1 MTMFLQ
7 GLMALIKAHMLE
19 IVRSKT
25 AIFWM
30 LAFPCGFLLLNGYV
44 MARGDARVAG
54 YMMPGLLTITLMSSG
69 LFGVA
74 LPMVQQREI
83 GLLRRLHVTP
93 VSAAA
98 VALSHGVTAV
108 ISGTAVLALLMGL
121 ATLLFRIEM
130 AGSWV
135 TLFVVFLCGASALIP
150 LGLLVGSTARDV
162 RTAPAIANLLFFPLM
177 FLSGSAFPLAM
188 MPDGIKRFAR
198 VLPTTYLV
206 DAYSSVIVRGEGLV
220 AIGGTLLTL
229 LAVGVVGMVLTSS
242 LFRWEGTEPI
252 SRKALAAIA
261 VSFAVVLGTAAL
273 AAPAFRIDE
282 LPGNRV
288 IQAGTAKGV
297 TRILRGATVLDGLG
311 GRIDNARVVIRDQ
324 RIVEVTVDDSTRAD
338 STAGDS
344 VVVENLVGRFIIPG
358 LIDSHVHW
366 GGSAGFGDTPEERS
380 DLRMEHDFGA
390 ALSAGVTSVV
400 SLTDDMASM
409 RSLAEAVAAAK
420 ERAPRT
426 FFSGPS
432 ITARGG
438 HPAKMFEFMP
448 GMAEQLTRQVS
459 TEEEAVAAVA
469 ELDRGDVDI
478 VKLVLEPGFPG
489 SPMPRLDE
497 KVFRAAV
504 AEAKRRK
511 MLTTVHIGT
520 DADARLAIDA
530 GVDGLE
536 HAARGL
542 TQETLALMAS
552 KRITFTPTN
561 VVLDLAWKE
570 RAISGGDDLATRLAL
585 PSMRKSLLAPEGIF
599 QKNFTTDAMR
609 ANMARATAG
618 SVQQT
623 ALAVRAGVPILAGSD
638 AGNPATFAGVALIRE
653 LELLAEAGMTL
664 RDILIAVTS
673 RPADR
678 LRQSRLGRVAS
689 GAVADLVVLDQDPT
703 LDVAAYRT
711 VRSVYLGGR
720 KLDMAKLLTTSPGT
734 WQFGK

>member
-1 MTMFLQ
+1 MFLQ
-7 GLMALIKAHMLE
+7 GLGALVKAHMLE

-25 AIFWM
+25 ALFWM

-69 LFGVA
+69 LFSVA

-83 GLLRRLHVTP
+83 GLLRRLRVTP

-98 VALSHGVTAV
+98 VALSHGITAL
-108 ISGTAVLALLMGL
+108 ISGAASLALLMGL
-121 ATLLFRIEM
+121 AKLLFRIEM
-130 AGSWV
+130 AGSWA
-135 TLFVVFLCGASALIP
+135 TLFIVFLCGASALIP

-162 RTAPAIANLLFFPLM
+162 RTAPAIANVLFFPLM

-198 VLPTTYLV
+198 VLPTTYLN
-206 DAYSSVIVRGEGLV
+206 DAYSSVIVRGDGLLT
-220 AIGGTLLTL
+220 IGGTLLTL
-229 LAVGVVGMVLTSS
+229 LAIGVVGMALTSS

-261 VSFAVVLGTAAL
+261 VSFTVVLGSAAL
-273 AAPAFRIDE
+273 AAPAFRIDQ
-282 LPGNRV
+282 LPGTRT
-288 IQAGTAKGV
+288 IQPGTVRGI

-311 GRIDNARVVIRDQ
+311 GRIDNARVVVRDQ
-324 RIVEVTVDDSTRAD
+324 RIVEVTVDDATLAD
-338 STAGDS
+338 SAAGDS
-344 VVVENLVGRFIIPG
+344 VIVEHVAGRFIIPG

-380 DLRMEHDFGA
+380 DLRLEHDFGA
-390 ALSAGVTSVV
+390 TLAAGVTSVV
-400 SLTDDMASM
+400 SLTDNLASM

-420 ERAPRT
+420 QRAPRT

-438 HPAKMFEFMP
+438 HPARMFAFMP

-459 TEEEAVAAVA
+459 TEEEAVAAIA
-469 ELDRGDVDI
+469 ELDRGRVDL

-489 SPMPRLDE
+489 NPIPRLDE

-504 AEAKRRK
+504 AEAKRRR
-511 MLTTVHIGT
+511 MRTTVHIGT

-530 GVDGLE
+530 GADGLE

-542 TQETLALMAS
+542 TDETLALMAS

-561 VVLDLAWKE
+561 VVLDVPWKV
-570 RAISGGDDLATRLAL
+570 RAVSGEDELVQRLAL
-585 PSMRKSLLAPEGIF
+585 PSMLTSLANPEGIF
-599 QKNFTTDAMR
+599 RKNVATDTMQAT
-609 ANMARATAG
+609 MARVVAG
-618 SVQQT
+618 ALKQT
-623 ALAVRAGVPILAGSD
+623 SQAARAGVPILAGSD
-638 AGNPATFAGVALIRE
+638 AGNPATFHGVALIRE
-653 LELLAEAGMTL
+653 LELLAEAGVPL
-664 RDILIAVTS
+664 REVLIAATS

-678 LRQSRLGRVAS
+678 LRQSTLGRVTS
-689 GAVADLVVLDQDPT
+689 GAVADLVILDEDPT
-703 LDVAAYRT
+703 LNVSAYRT
-711 VRSVYLGGR
+711 VRAVYLGGR
-720 KLDMAKLLTTSPGT
+720 KLDLGTILTTSPGP
-734 WQFGK
+734 WQLGR